1 MTLWFYMFF
10 VRLVIMKV
18 SDISPDKVVLKP
30 WGQETIFI
38 PKNLK
43 YTFKML
49 TIKKGKR
56 ISLQSHDEKR
66 ETFVLVAG
74 EALLTTGRSLK
85 SLRTI
90 EMEKYRG
97 YTITVNTIHRITA
110 GKEDAIIVEGSTA
123 EIGTTIRYEDDY
135 NRTDETPAMRK
146 KRGRGWHK

>member
-1 MTLWFYMFF
+1 
-10 VRLVIMKV
+10 MKGI
-18 SDISPDKVVLKP
+18 SDTSKDKIVLKP

-49 TIKKGKR
+49 TIKKGCR

-66 ETFVLVAG
+66 ETFVLVSG

-85 SLRTI
+85 RLKTI
-90 EMEKYRG
+90 KMETYRG
-97 YTITVNTIHRITA
+97 YTINIKTIHRVTA
-110 GKEDAIIVEGSTA
+110 GESDAIIIEGSTA
-123 EIGTTIRYEDDY
+123 EIGTTTRYQDDY